1 MPAPAGWALTVIFV
15 LLTGVIFRAGS
26 LDAAWNIFQGLGVGL
41 NLERGKHLLSLVIV
55 PMIAFVLPASQ
66 DIIAFLTRRPRP
78 WLFVLAGITMLF
90 ILLDLGER
98 NVVGFG
104 YFNF

>member
-1 MPAPAGWALTVIFV
+1 MPPGIS
-15 LLTGVIFRAGS
+15 FRASALRSIWSGASTCCRS
-26 LDAAWNIFQGLGVGL
+26 L
-41 NLERGKHLLSLVIV
+41 IV
-55 PMIAFVLPASQ
+55 PVIAFVLPASQ

-78 WLFVLAGITMLF
+78 WLFVLAGFTLLI

>member
-1 MPAPAGWALTVIFV
+1 MLFV
-15 LLTGVIFRAGS
+15 LASGVLFPAVS
-26 LDAAWNIFQGLGVGL
+26 LPSAWNIFQGLAYL
-41 NLERGKHLLSLVIV
+41 PSLERGKHLLSLLIV
-55 PMIAFVLPASQ
+55 PAFAFALPASQ
-66 DIIAFLTRRPRP
+66 DMIAFLTRRPRP
-78 WLFVLAGITMLF
+78 WLFVLTGFALLV